1 MNLIKGLQ
9 RRPLIAIATVLAFLV
24 TAGITIWYASRLPAE
39 ASSEVSSEDKQH
51 LRNELRE
58 GVGSEVRLASRPEQ
72 ADEAVASAA
81 DFIHW
86 RSGLKMSEELKQ
98 KLAKAE
104 SDVLNGKSPHI
115 TISELT
121 DNMTTA
127 VIERLATLTDK
138 EIHDATEASSGANG
152 EIRSR
157 ADAKW
162 GVMTRKDLIQQA
174 QVGREWSQ
182 RGDVGLQIGL
192 RSMIEGEVNDRVS
205 TLSELLPEQFGNAN
219 SQGVTPTQA
228 LLIAYSV
235 AADDP
240 LTNSRSDIAQMLMQ
254 KRMDENQT
262 REQWKAQRISGRPY
276 GPHGWLHPSAPQL
289 FFTRNSVDKLFNLN
303 EGGKKQ

>member
-9 RRPLIAIATVLAFLV
+9 RRPLIAIATVLSFLV
-24 TAGITIWYASRLPAE
+24 TAGTTIWYASRQPAQ
-39 ASSEVSSEDKQH
+39 ASSEDKQH
-51 LRNELRE
+51 LQNQLRK
-58 GVGSEVRLASRPEQ
+58 GVGSEVRFASRPEH

-81 DFIHW
+81 DFIQW
-86 RSGLKMSEELKQ
+86 RSGLKMSDELK
-98 KLAKAE
+98 KRLAKAE
-104 SDVLNGKSPHI
+104 SDVLNGKSPRI

-127 VIERLATLTDK
+127 VIDRLATLTDK

-162 GVMTRKDLIQQA
+162 GVMSKKDLVQQA

-182 RGDVGLQIGL
+182 RGDVGLQVGL
-192 RSMIEGEVNDRVS
+192 RSMIEGEVDERVS
-205 TLSELLPEQFGNAN
+205 TLSALLPEQFGNAN

-254 KRMDENQT
+254 KRMDENLT
-262 REQWKAQRISGRPY
+262 REQWKAQSLSGQPY
-276 GPHGWLHPSAPQL
+276 GPHGWIHPSAPQL
-289 FFTRNSVDKLFNLN
+289 FFTRNSVNKLFKLS
-303 EGGKKQ
+303 EGGTKQ